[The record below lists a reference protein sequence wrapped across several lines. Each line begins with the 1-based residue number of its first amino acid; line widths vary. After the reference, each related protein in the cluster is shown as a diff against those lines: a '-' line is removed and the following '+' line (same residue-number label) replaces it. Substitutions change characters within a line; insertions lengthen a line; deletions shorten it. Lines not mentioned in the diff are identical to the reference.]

1 MKQRITSE
9 DITCLVPA
17 LNHLF
22 DGSYLVQ
29 VYDGCVEGTKT
40 IILKLRNKVD
50 GKNVTYYLLLESGI
64 RVHTIDNFTSIRKMP
79 SGCVG
84 KLRKEFGDKRLF
96 PIKQIGTDR
105 SVDFTFSNEKH
116 LIVEFY
122 DRGNF
127 IITDNDYK
135 IIYISRPYQ
144 LNDYKVEV
152 NQLYPIEFISQSGP
166 SFTKNLDDSS
176 GYVVDKCNFSGF
188 PLDTSKKVLQY
199 PDINVAMKHYF
210 GSTLLP
216 ITNKIKNKTTN
227 TNKATM
233 NKKKN
238 IQGQIDKFTTNEQKH
253 LQKIEFLQDNI
264 DELQH
269 ILNMVNTS
277 SSETIYHKYQQYNI
291 KINYNNVIINDIELD
306 FTKSVY
312 INIGI
317 IYSQIKKIQFKKS
330 RAIEVYHQ
338 TNEINKSTN
347 KLPKI
352 EVNRKTMKFEN
363 YWWFISNGFTILCGK
378 NADDNEFILSNVEPD
393 DILVHGHFDKSP
405 WAVIKNP
412 NKLEIPVKVI
422 DYTGSLVVQ
431 RSWNWI
437 ENYSNNS
444 YYTFPNQISKS
455 APSGEFITKG
465 ARMVHRKN
473 FLSNANLEMGVGVLF
488 KTKDNTYISK
498 LDMDTNIEFGMVVCA
513 PYIAMLEYDYKVKIK
528 PSGKKNDK
536 GRKKLITNII
546 GKILKMKTKLPI
558 SKSYI
563 KAIPYDEWDKI
574 TIRSFIIS

>member
-1 MKQRITSE
+1 MKQRVTSQ

-17 LNHLF
+17 LNQLL

-29 VYDGCVEGTKT
+29 VYDGCLDNTKT

-50 GKNVTYYLLLESGI
+50 GINVVYYLLLESGI

-84 KLRKEFGDKRLF
+84 KLRKEFGEKRLY

-105 SVDFTFSNEKH
+105 SLDFTFSNEKH

-152 NQLYPIEFISQSGP
+152 NEIYPIEFISQSGP
-166 SFTKNLDDSS
+166 SFTKNLDDAK
-176 GYVVDKCNFSGF
+176 GYVVDKCNFGGF
-188 PLDTSKKVLQY
+188 PLDNTKKMIQF
-199 PDINVAMKHYF
+199 PDINAAMKHYF
-210 GSTLLP
+210 WKTLLP
-216 ITNKIKNKTTN
+216 ITNKTKNKTTN
-227 TNKATM
+227 KPKM
-233 NKKKN
+233 NKKMN
-238 IQGQIDKFTTNEQKH
+238 IQGQIDKFTKNEQKY
-253 LQKIEFLQDNI
+253 LEKIEFLQDYI

-277 SSETIYHKYQQYNI
+277 SNETICQAYNQYNI
-291 KINYNNVIINDIELD
+291 KINYNNVLINDIELD

-312 INIGI
+312 INIGNM
-317 IYSQIKKIQFKKS
+317 YSQIKKIQLKKN
-330 RAIEVYHQ
+330 RAIEIYQQ
-338 TNEINKSTN
+338 TNDTDKPNN
-347 KLPKI
+347 KLTKI

-412 NKLEIPVKVI
+412 NKLEIPLKVI
-422 DYTGSLVVQ
+422 DYTGSFVVQ

-455 APSGEFITKG
+455 APSGEFIGKG
-465 ARMVHRKN
+465 ARMVHQKN

-498 LDMDTNIEFGMVVCA
+498 LDINTNIEFAMVTCA
-513 PYIAMLEYDYKVKIK
+513 PYLSMVEYDYKVKIK

-546 GKILKMKTKLPI
+546 GKILKMKTSLSI
-558 SKSYI
+558 SKLYI

-574 TIRSFIIS
+574 IIRSFIIS

>member
-1 MKQRITSE
+1 MKQRVTSE

-64 RVHTIDNFTSIRKMP
+64 RVHTIDNFSSIRKMP

-84 KLRKEFGDKRLF
+84 KFRKELGDKRLY

-105 SVDFTFSNEKH
+105 SLDFTFSNEKH

-127 IITDNDYK
+127 ILTDNDYK
-135 IIYISRPYQ
+135 ITYIYRPYK
-144 LNDYKVEV
+144 LNEHKVEV
-152 NQLYPIEFISQSGP
+152 NEIYPIDIISKSGP
-166 SFTKNLDDSS
+166 SFTKNLDDAL
-176 GYVVDKCNFSGF
+176 GYVVNKCNFGGF
-188 PLDTSKKVLQY
+188 PLDTSKQVIEY

-210 GSTLLP
+210 GSALLP
-216 ITNKIKNKTTN
+216 ITNKNQNKTTN
-227 TNKATM
+227 KSKM
-233 NKKKN
+233 NKKMN
-238 IQGQIDKFTTNEQKH
+238 IQGQIDKFTNNELKH
-253 LQKIEFLQDNI
+253 LIKIEFLQNNMDV
-264 DELQH
+264 LQP
-269 ILNMVNTS
+269 ILNMINTS
-277 SSETIYHKYQQYNI
+277 SNEYIYEKYKQYNI

-306 FTKSVY
+306 FTKSIY
-312 INIGI
+312 ININN
-317 IYSQIKKIQFKKS
+317 IYSQIKKIQLKKN
-330 RAIEVYHQ
+330 RAIEIYQQ
-338 TNEINKSTN
+338 TNDNDKPNS

-363 YWWFISNGFTILCGK
+363 YWWFISNGFTIICGK
-378 NADDNEFILSNVEPD
+378 NADDNEFILSNLEQD

-412 NKLEIPVKVI
+412 NKLEIPLKVI
-422 DYTGSLVVQ
+422 DYTGSFVVQ

-437 ENYSNNS
+437 ENCSNNS
-444 YYTFPNQISKS
+444 YYTYPNQISKS
-455 APSGEFITKG
+455 APSGEFIGKG
-465 ARMVHRKN
+465 ARMVHQKN
-473 FLSNANLEMGVGVLF
+473 FLSNAYLEMGIGVIF
-488 KTKDNTYISK
+488 KCNDTYIQHLKS
-498 LDMDTNIEFGMVVCA
+498 DSSIDFAMVVCA
-513 PYIAMLEYDYKVKIK
+513 PYISMIDYDYKIKLK

-536 GRKKLITNII
+536 GRKKQLGTII
-546 GKILKMKTKLPI
+546 SKLLKIKTKLPI
-558 SKSYI
+558 SSSYI
-563 KAIPYDEWDKI
+563 KVIPFEEWDKI
-574 TIRSFIIS
+574 CIRAFTL

>member
-17 LNHLF
+17 LNNLL

-29 VYDGCVEGTKT
+29 AYDGCIDSTKT
-40 IILKLRNKVD
+40 IILKLRNKVE
-50 GKNVTYYLLLESGI
+50 GRNVTYYLLLESGI

-84 KLRKEFGDKRLF
+84 KLRKEFGEKRLF

-105 SVDFTFSNEKH
+105 SLDFTFSNEKH

-135 IIYISRPYQ
+135 IIYISRSYQ
-144 LNDYKVEV
+144 LNEHKVEV
-152 NQLYPIEFISQSGP
+152 NQIYPIEFISQSGP
-166 SFTKNLDDSS
+166 NFTKNLDDAA

-188 PLDTSKKVLQY
+188 PLDTTKNVIQY
-199 PDINVAMKHYF
+199 PDINLAMKHYF
-210 GSTLLP
+210 GSALLP

-227 TNKATM
+227 KAKM
-233 NKKKN
+233 NKKMN
-238 IQGQIDKFTTNEQKH
+238 IQGQIDKFTKNEQKH

-277 SSETIYHKYQQYNI
+277 SNETIYQHYKQYHI
-291 KINYNNVIINDIELD
+291 QINYNNVIINDIELD

-312 INIGI
+312 INIGNM
-317 IYSQIKKIQFKKS
+317 YSQIKKIQFKKN

-338 TNEINKSTN
+338 TNDTN
-347 KLPKI
+347 KPTSKLAKV

-412 NKLEIPVKVI
+412 NKLEIPLKVI
-422 DYTGSLVVQ
+422 DYTGSFVVQ

-437 ENYSNNS
+437 ENCSNNS

-455 APSGEFITKG
+455 APSGEFIGKG
-465 ARMVHRKN
+465 ARMVHQKN
-473 FLSNANLEMGVGVLF
+473 FLSNANLEMGIGVIF
-488 KTKDNTYISK
+488 KSNDKYIHK
-498 LDMDTNIEFGMVVCA
+498 LNSDSSVDFAMVTCA
-513 PYIAMLEYDYKVKIK
+513 PYLSMVDYDYKVKIK

-536 GRKKLITNII
+536 GRKKQLGTII
-546 GKILKMKTKLPI
+546 SKLLKMKTKLSI
-558 SKSYI
+558 SSSYI
-563 KAIPYDEWDKI
+563 KAIPFEEWDKI
-574 TIRSFIIS
+574 CIRAFTLT

>member
-105 SVDFTFSNEKH
+105 SLDFTFSNEKH

-144 LNDYKVEV
+144 LNDYKIEV
-152 NQLYPIEFISQSGP
+152 NQIYPIEFISQSGH
-166 SFTKNLDDSS
+166 SFTKNLDDAA
-176 GYVVDKCNFSGF
+176 GYVVDKCNFGGF
-188 PLDTSKKVLQY
+188 PLDTTKIVIQY

-216 ITNKIKNKTTN
+216 TTNKIKNKTTN
-227 TNKATM
+227 KAKM
-233 NKKKN
+233 NKKMN
-238 IQGQIDKFTTNEQKH
+238 IQGQIDKFTKNEQKH

-269 ILNMVNTS
+269 ILNMVNTTS
-277 SSETIYHKYQQYNI
+277 NETICQHYQQYHI

-312 INIGI
+312 INIGNM
-317 IYSQIKKIQFKKS
+317 YSQIKKIQFKKN

-338 TNEINKSTN
+338 TNDTN
-347 KLPKI
+347 KPTSKLAKV

-378 NADDNEFILSNVEPD
+378 NADDNEFILSNLEKD
-393 DILVHGHFDKSP
+393 DVLVHGHFDKSP

-412 NKLEIPVKVI
+412 NKLEIPLKVI
-422 DYTGSLVVQ
+422 DYAGSFVVQ

-437 ENYSNNS
+437 ENCSNNS

-455 APSGEFITKG
+455 APSGEFIGKG
-465 ARMVHRKN
+465 ARMVHQKN
-473 FLSNANLEMGVGVLF
+473 FLSNANLEMGIGVIF
-488 KTKDNTYISK
+488 KSNDKYIYK
-498 LDMDTNIEFGMVVCA
+498 LNSDSSIDFAMVTCA
-513 PYIAMLEYDYKVKIK
+513 PYLSMVDYDYKVKIK

-536 GRKKLITNII
+536 GRKKQLGTII
-546 GKILKMKTKLPI
+546 SKLLKMKTKLPI
-558 SKSYI
+558 STSYI
-563 KAIPYDEWDKI
+563 KAIPFEEWDKI
-574 TIRSFIIS
+574 CIRAFTL